1 MPNTAAVRSSF
12 RLFRGLGFG
21 FATTNEHEKKSEH
34 SRNKDAASVNDD
46 RKSGGHYVFIFGF
59 YSRRFSEDSELLLH
73 LEFLLR
79 HVLLFEDAIQVLAA
93 FGASGGE
100 LQIGLGEFV
109 LGLMEF
115 IGDVQCCED
124 RHL

>member
-1 MPNTAAVRSSF
+1 MVPWFGF
-12 RLFRGLGFG
+12 RLRHH
-21 FATTNEHEKKSEH
+21 ANEHEKKHGH
-34 SRNKDAASVNDD
+34 SRNKGVANVNDD
-46 RKSGGHYVFIFGF
+46 RKSWGRYVIIFGF
-59 YSRRFSEDSELLLH
+59 YSRRFSEDSKLLLH
-73 LEFLLR
+73 LKFLLR
-79 HVLLFEDAIQVLAA
+79 HILLFQDAIQVLAA